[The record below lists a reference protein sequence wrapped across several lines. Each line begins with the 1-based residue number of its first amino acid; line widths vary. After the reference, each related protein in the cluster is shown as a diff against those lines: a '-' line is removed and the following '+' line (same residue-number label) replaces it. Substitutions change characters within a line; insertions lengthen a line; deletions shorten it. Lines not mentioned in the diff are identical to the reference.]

1 MSILF
6 FVYIEGSRYEVLEY
20 PIKTEQE
27 FLTDNFV
34 AKWGKHNAAILI
46 YSRLSPNG
54 HYKIMWGQNDYYV
67 YDARSERLLTCGHR
81 CVNLYTAFIAD
92 NGYFLLE
99 EWLNRD
105 ALCGRIT
112 IKFLDGELIY
122 QNEFPLNIMVSI
134 LSENGLFAA
143 VSLCNGPSYLANNL
157 VIIDLRNDTTTAVAF
172 PSITDADNIVSFDTD
187 KNIFTIK
194 SSNNIGY
201 KYSIDGIFLDED
213 KYTVFAESKLVGKRA
228 FRAAK
233 KHLKNL
239 DSTNINDYCNVLSL
253 LQRSFQDVLMD
264 KEKANVYRCLGD
276 IQYRCGNKQI
286 ALNAYKTALSFN
298 DKVGVKTILKNLQ
311 KELGDSK

>member
-1 MSILF
+1 MSVLF
-6 FVYIEGSRYEVLEY
+6 FVYIEGSRYKVLEY

-27 FLTDNFV
+27 LLTDNYV
-34 AKWGKHNAAILI
+34 VKWGKHYAAILL

-67 YDARSERLLTCGHR
+67 YDAKSGRLLTCGHR

-99 EWLNRD
+99 EWLNSD

-112 IKFLDGELIY
+112 INFLDGKLIY
-122 QNEFPLNIMVSI
+122 QNEFPLNIMLSI

-143 VSLCNGPSYLANNL
+143 VSLCNGPSHLANNL

-172 PSITDADNIVSFDTD
+172 PSIADADNIVSFDTD

-201 KYSIDGIFLDED
+201 KYSISGIFLDED
-213 KYTVFAESKLVGKRA
+213 KYTVFAESKLVGKKA
-228 FRAAK
+228 FMAAK

-239 DSTNINDYCNVLSL
+239 DSTNINDYSNVLSL
-253 LQRSFQDVLMD
+253 LQRSLQDVLMD
-264 KEKANVYRCLGD
+264 KEKANVYRCIGD
-276 IQYRCGNKQI
+276 IQYRCGNKLI
-286 ALNAYKTALSFN
+286 ALNAYKNALSFN
-298 DKVGVKTILKNLQ
+298 DKVGVKTIFKQLQ
-311 KELGDSK
+311 KEIWTLK

>member
-1 MSILF
+1 M
-6 FVYIEGSRYEVLEY
+6 
-20 PIKTEQE
+20 
-27 FLTDNFV
+27 TDNFV
-34 AKWGKHNAAILI
+34 VKWGKHYAAILL

-67 YDARSERLLTCGHR
+67 YDARAERLLTCGHR

-99 EWLNRD
+99 EWLNKD

-112 IKFLDGELIY
+112 IRFFDGELIY
-122 QNEFPLNIMVSI
+122 QNEFPLNTRAST
-134 LSENGLFAA
+134 LSEKGLFAA
-143 VSLCNGPSYLANNL
+143 VSLCNGPSYLANCL
-157 VIIDLRNDTTTAVAF
+157 ILIDLREDVIKAVAM
-172 PSITDADNIVSFDTD
+172 SAIADADNIVSFDTD
-187 KNIFTIK
+187 KNIFTVK
-194 SSNNIGY
+194 SDNNIGY
-201 KYSIDGIFLDED
+201 QYSVDGTFLDED
-213 KYTVFAESKLVGKRA
+213 KYTVFEESKLVGKRA
-228 FRAAK
+228 FKAAK

-253 LQRSFQDVLMD
+253 LQRSFQDVLID

-286 ALNAYKTALSFN
+286 AFNAYKTALSFN

-311 KELGDSK
+311 KELGAKT

>member
-1 MSILF
+1 MSVLF
-6 FVYIEGSRYEVLEY
+6 FVYIEGSRYKVLEY

-27 FLTDNFV
+27 LLTDNYV
-34 AKWGKHNAAILI
+34 VKWGKHYAAILL

-67 YDARSERLLTCGHR
+67 YDAKSERLLTCGHR

-99 EWLNRD
+99 EWLNSD

-112 IKFLDGELIY
+112 INFLDGKLIY
-122 QNEFPLNIMVSI
+122 QNEFPLNIMLSI

-143 VSLCNGPSYLANNL
+143 VSLCNGPRHLANNL

-172 PSITDADNIVSFDTD
+172 PSIADADNIVSFDTD

-201 KYSIDGIFLDED
+201 KYSINGIFFGRGQ
-213 KYTVFAESKLVGKRA
+213 VHCF
-228 FRAAK
+228 
-233 KHLKNL
+233 
-239 DSTNINDYCNVLSL
+239 
-253 LQRSFQDVLMD
+253 
-264 KEKANVYRCLGD
+264 
-276 IQYRCGNKQI
+276 CGI
-286 ALNAYKTALSFN
+286 
-298 DKVGVKTILKNLQ
+298 
-311 KELGDSK
+311 